1 MDPDDLLPTEPFDA
15 LNPLRAD
22 ARRIEGT
29 TRRGKPCELIDN
41 TGAQLPEAELRSVL
55 DSLIVADAFGFH
67 ALSAGGGST
76 IDLERRESAH
86 IQIGGQL
93 YRLLVYR
100 YVARIEPF

>member
-1 MDPDDLLPTEPFDA
+1 MDPDDLVPTEPFDT
-15 LNPLRAD
+15 LNPLRHD

-41 TGAQLPEAELRSVL
+41 TGSELPEAELRAVL
-55 DSLIVADAFGFH
+55 DGLIEADAFGFH

-86 IQIGGQL
+86 IQIGERL

-100 YVARIEPF
+100 YSARIEPF